1 MPRERPQ
8 RRDALRTTGIK
19 GIVLAGVHSWGNCV
33 LEQVAPRALL
43 PVADR
48 PLVVHVL
55 TWLREAGV
63 SSASICANS
72 DTAALRRALGNGEVW
87 GTALDYYEDVM
98 PRGPAGCVRD
108 AAGQSDW
115 DTYIVADAAI
125 IPRLALG
132 DALREHEATGA
143 ALTVIASESS
153 SCSNHHGGLLEP
165 TGIYIFSR
173 RVLGYIPATGY
184 QDIKE
189 ALIPRLHAHGEA
201 VVTHAIPRNQIA
213 RITGIPSYLA
223 VNKWAVARLAAQPV
237 FVPDYMPSRSSLP
250 WTPGS
255 TSGDGNAPYI
265 RRGEAWIHRSA
276 EVAGTARLVGPV
288 LIGPGCRLGS
298 GVLIAGPTALGE
310 GCQIDEQAVIS
321 RSFLWRGCHVG
332 ARSVVD
338 HSVLTDHAYLARGRR
353 ATEDVVVSEGWSL
366 RRRLWGGRHGRPDG
380 RVANVVSP
388 TRDETRSLS
397 IPLAVK
403 ACPLAPAV
411 AGNYAP
417 VMSPRSDSAGRW
429 AHSPVESK

>member
-1 MPRERPQ
+1 MPRERPH
-8 RRDALRTTGIK
+8 RRDALRPGGIK

-33 LEQVAPRALL
+33 LEQVAPRSLL

-72 DTAALRRALGNGEVW
+72 DTVALRRALGNGEVW

-98 PRGPAGCVRD
+98 PRGPAACVRD

-125 IPRLALG
+125 IPRLALD

-143 ALTVIASESS
+143 ALTVIASESLPS
-153 SCSNHHGGLLEP
+153 SNHQEGLLEP
-165 TGIYIFSR
+165 TGIYVFSR

-213 RITGIPSYLA
+213 RVTGIPSYLA

-237 FVPDYMPSRSSLP
+237 LVRDYVPSRLSLP
-250 WTPGS
+250 WNPSS
-255 TSGDGNAPYI
+255 TSRDGDAPYVK
-265 RRGEAWIHRSA
+265 RGEAWIHRSA
-276 EVAGTARLVGPV
+276 EVAETARLVGPV
-288 LIGPGCRLGS
+288 LIGPGCRVGS

-321 RSFLWRGCHVG
+321 RSFLWCGCHVG

-353 ATEDVVVSEGWSL
+353 ATEEVVVSEDWSL
-366 RRRLWGGRHGRPDG
+366 RRRLFGSRNGRPNK
-380 RVANVVSP
+380 RVASVAAR
-388 TRDETRSLS
+388 TADETRSLS

-403 ACPLAPAV
+403 ARPLASAV
-411 AGNYAP
+411 VGDFAP
-417 VMSPRSDSAGRW
+417 VVGPRSDAAGRW
-429 AHSPVESK
+429 APAPVESK